1 MTGESRI
8 TEADVADLV
17 RRMDKAADA
26 YIRGYLQGYVAQFDH
41 GDDYTL
47 MPPYGGGTRHGF
59 EYTEDAAART
69 KDFFASGE
77 ARLDVQQTYVSG
89 DLAVLVAVERQHGAI
104 EGRIVG
110 VMQVNAETEKRALEL
125 ISRRTDDRLNALKPL
140 AEDIASRIEALER
153 RNGAIEDR
161 IDANYP

>member
-26 YIRGYLQGYVAQFDH
+26 YIRGDLQGYVTQFDH

-47 MPPYGGGTRHGF
+47 MPPYGGETRRGF

-69 KDFFASGE
+69 KSFFTSGE

-89 DLAVLVAVERQHGAI
+89 DLAVLVAVERQHG
-104 EGRIVG
+104 EVG
-110 VMQVNAETEKRALEL
+110 GLPDQDMSLRVTLVFRRAG
-125 ISRRTDDRLNALKPL
+125 DRWQLVHRHADPLVREIPFEHL
-140 AEDIASRIEALER
+140 AELARGL
-153 RNGAIEDR
+153 GT
-161 IDANYP
+161 